1 MARKK
6 KKKNFS
12 MPSSILGQI
21 NECSTGGFVLFNFDE
36 DGESQIHASF
46 DDEAHFL
53 ALHSHVFGW
62 SQAITD
68 LQTEHYLDILSSP
81 QKKRG
86 RKNP

>member
-1 MARKK
+1 MPRKK
-6 KKKNFS
+6 KKQKFT

-53 ALHSHVFGW
+53 ALHSHIHGW
-62 SQAITD
+62 SQAIAD
-68 LQTEHYLDILSSP
+68 LQTDHYLDILSAP

-86 RKNP
+86 RKNS

>member
-1 MARKK
+1 MPRRKK
-6 KKKNFS
+6 KQKFT

-53 ALHSHVFGW
+53 ALHSHIHGW
-62 SQAITD
+62 SQAIAA
-68 LQTEHYLDILSSP
+68 LQTAHYIEILSAP
-81 QKKRG
+81 QRKRG
-86 RKNP
+86 RKNS